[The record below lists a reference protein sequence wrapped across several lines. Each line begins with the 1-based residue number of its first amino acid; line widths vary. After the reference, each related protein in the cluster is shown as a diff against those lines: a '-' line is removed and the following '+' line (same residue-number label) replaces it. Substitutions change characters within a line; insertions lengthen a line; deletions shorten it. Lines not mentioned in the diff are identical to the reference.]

1 MNTLSVTAG
10 NIMVRLEKSLPVIV
24 KLIDVGNNR
33 EKSRSDDIRN
43 VVQVFQSML
52 RSTYKRYW
60 STENEKVS

>member
-10 NIMVRLEKSLPVIV
+10 NIMVRLCGKTLIV
-24 KLIDVGNNR
+24 KLIDFGTNNT

-52 RSTYKRYW
+52 RRPYRQYW

>member
-10 NIMVRLEKSLPVIV
+10 NIMVRLSGKSLIV
-24 KLIDVGNNR
+24 KLIDVGNNK